1 MPNAPA
7 FDSFPGQLENYF
19 RRYFG
24 VTISCNDS
32 SAVYNF
38 NVDYIGTEIMDEKTA
53 FLIRAE
59 NYALARGD
67 EMWFKN
73 LYTYFRECNDITDS
87 VWKTLAYMYSVETAD
102 LLEFQ

>member
-7 FDSFPGQLENYF
+7 FGSFPGQLENYF

-24 VTISCNDS
+24 VTIDCFDS

-38 NVDYIGTEIMDEKTA
+38 NVDYIGTEIMNEKMA
-53 FLIRAE
+53 FFARAE
-59 NYALARGD
+59 KYAEARGD

-73 LYTYFRECNDITDS
+73 LYTDFRQYNDITDS
-87 VWKTLAYMYSVETAD
+87 VWKTLAYLYSVETAD